1 MTDETSA
8 SNIGK
13 LGEVR
18 IGKIT
23 DRGDGGADIEVDLDE
38 NVAVKMAHLGLE
50 ITFYCAAYK
59 VDFQD
64 VLDWI
69 SSHKLEE
76 SKNED

>member
-1 MTDETSA
+1 MANQD
-8 SNIGK
+8 K

-18 IGKIT
+18 ISNIT
-23 DRGDGGADIEVDLDE
+23 DREDGGVNFEVDMDE

-59 VDFQD
+59 VDVQD

-69 SSHKLEE
+69 SSHELEGE
-76 SKNED
+76 KQ

>member
-1 MTDETSA
+1 MA
-8 SNIGK
+8 SQDK

-18 IGKIT
+18 IGNIT
-23 DRGDGGADIEVDLDE
+23 DREDGGANIEVDMDE

-59 VDFQD
+59 VDIQD

-69 SSHKLEE
+69 SSHKLGDE
-76 SKNED
+76 

>member
-1 MTDETSA
+1 MD
-8 SNIGK
+8 NQDK

-18 IGKIT
+18 IANIT
-23 DRGDGGADIEVDLDE
+23 DREDGGANIEVDMDE

-59 VDFQD
+59 VDLQD

-69 SSHKLEE
+69 SSNKLE
-76 SKNED
+76 NEDD